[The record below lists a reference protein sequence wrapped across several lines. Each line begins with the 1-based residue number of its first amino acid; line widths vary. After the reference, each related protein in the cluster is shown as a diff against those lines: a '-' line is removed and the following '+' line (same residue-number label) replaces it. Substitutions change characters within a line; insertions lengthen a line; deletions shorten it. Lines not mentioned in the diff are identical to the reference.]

1 MTDMQ
6 LIVPRL
12 EDNQDQGVESD
23 YGPNGKDKD
32 EDTTV
37 LSNELRDEFE
47 TMKTAWRRARR
58 SSGDNAEELRRKEQ
72 DAALDT
78 AVAIESEMK
87 MWQNG
92 IAELEAMLAEE
103 DDGEDYDEEVQARP
117 QEFVRFPSLPPV
129 IPADEED
136 VDQNTESGDEKASIP
151 TTDL

>member
-23 YGPNGKDKD
+23 YGPNGKDED

-78 AVAIESEMK
+78 AVAIESE
-87 MWQNG
+87 NG

>member
-23 YGPNGKDKD
+23 YGPNGKNEDKN
-32 EDTTV
+32 V
-37 LSNELRDEFE
+37 LSNDLRDQFE

-58 SSGDNAEELRRKEQ
+58 SSGDNAEELRRKERG
-72 DAALDT
+72 AASDT

-87 MWQNG
+87 MWKNG

-129 IPADEED
+129 IPVDEEEF
-136 VDQNTESGDEKASIP
+136 DQNTESGDEKASIP